1 MEKPI
6 KGEDCIFEEDEEDK
20 NEIGEPDY
28 AVVDFRESYDPYKD
42 IENDRWNYQSK
53 EMNES
58 YS

>member
-53 EMNES
+53 
-58 YS
+58 